1 MCIFTCQKKN
11 YHPWPKVAV
20 CLADDH
26 GMTRNLFRNINDST
40 RLAGYNRLALLLF
53 SINQR
58 QLHGIN
64 VFKVQEVLPAP
75 TLTPVPGASPQIIG
89 LARIRERNVPVL
101 DLSRAIGGPPLE
113 HPAYVIVTEFNR
125 TVQGFAVEAVD
136 RIVNVDVADVHP
148 PPRAGEDDSYLTA
161 VTRWDERL
169 IEVVDVERILSDVIG
184 GEYAGQQT
192 PDVCL
197 RQQAAGRKVLV
208 ADDSRVARS
217 QIVRTLDGLGLESV
231 LVNDGEEAWRMLNS
245 MAAQGPI
252 NEQLLM
258 LISDVEM
265 PGMDGYRLTT
275 ELRNDRRFADL
286 YVVLHTS
293 LSGVFNNALV
303 KQVGADRFI
312 PKFNAEELA
321 SHVVA
326 RVQALTK
333 PAASAA

>member
-1 MCIFTCQKKN
+1 
-11 YHPWPKVAV
+11 
-20 CLADDH
+20 
-26 GMTRNLFRNINDST
+26 MTRNLFSNINDST

-53 SINQR
+53 SINDQ

-64 VFKVQEVLPAP
+64 VFKVQEVVPAP
-75 TLTPVPGASPQIIG
+75 SLTPVPGASRQVIG
-89 LARIRERNVPVL
+89 LARIRQRNIPVL
-101 DLSRAIGGPPLE
+101 DLSAAIGGPKLE
-113 HPAYVIVTEFNR
+113 KPNYVIVTEFNR
-125 TVQGFAVEAVD
+125 SVQGFAVKAVD

-148 PPRAGEDDSYLTA
+148 PPRAGEPDSYLTA

-169 IEVVDVERILSDVIG
+169 IEVVDVERVLSDVIG
-184 GEYAGQQT
+184 GEYAAEKHY
-192 PDVCL
+192 DVDL
-197 RQQAAGRKVLV
+197 ERAAAGRKVLV

-217 QIVRTLDGLGLESV
+217 QIARTLESLGLQSI

-245 MAAQGPI
+245 IAAQGPVGD
-252 NEQLLM
+252 QLLM

-275 ELRNDRRFADL
+275 EIRGDNRFDGL
-286 YVVLHTS
+286 YVILHTS

-321 SHVVA
+321 THV
-326 RVQALTK
+326 REHVQGMFRDQAH
-333 PAASAA
+333 AA